1 LIIVDEIVDI
11 GKLRLFCSDDELTVL
26 VLGEVDFI
34 RIGALL
40 MKLAIGRFLVRITQV
55 LAASSP
61 ASTSTV
67 LLLGA
72 AGTLKLLS
80 AFADS

>member
-1 LIIVDEIVDI
+1 VDV
-11 GKLRLFCSDDELTVL
+11 GKLRLFGSDDELTVL

-34 RIGALL
+34 RMGALL
-40 MKLAIGRFLVRITQV
+40 VKLAIGRFLVRITQV
-55 LAASSP
+55 LAATSP
-61 ASTSTV
+61 ASTTTV

-80 AFADS
+80 ALGNP

>member
-1 LIIVDEIVDI
+1 VDV
-11 GKLRLFCSDDELTVL
+11 GKLRLFSSDDELTVL

-34 RIGALL
+34 RMGALL
-40 MKLAIGRFLVRITQV
+40 VKLAIGRFLVRITQV
-55 LAASSP
+55 LAATSP
-61 ASTSTV
+61 ASTTTV

-80 AFADS
+80 ALGNP

>member
-1 LIIVDEIVDI
+1 MDV
-11 GKLRLFCSDDELTVL
+11 GKLRLFGSDDELTVL

-34 RIGALL
+34 RMGALL
-40 MKLAIGRFLVRITQV
+40 VKLTISRFLVRITQV
-55 LAASSP
+55 LAATSP
-61 ASTSTV
+61 ASTTTV

-80 AFADS
+80 ALGNP

>member
-1 LIIVDEIVDI
+1 MDV
-11 GKLRLFCSDDELTVL
+11 GKLRLFGSDDELTVL

-34 RIGALL
+34 RMGALL
-40 MKLAIGRFLVRITQV
+40 VKLAIGRFLVRITQV
-55 LAASSP
+55 LAATSP
-61 ASTSTV
+61 ASTTTV

-80 AFADS
+80 ALGNP